1 MILDSLADFWIGGED
16 SELLE
21 GEMWAA
27 MDVKVGFAGPEAVD
41 SVAVVMALVF
51 PWLQHEDWVALVF
64 RGPQD
69 VGWVV
74 VAVFRLSNLSRRGTG
89 LGAGGETLPIPRD
102 GFL

>member
-1 MILDSLADFWIGGED
+1 MIFDSLAHFWLGGED

-41 SVAVVMALVF
+41 SVAVVVALVF
-51 PWLQHEDWVALVF
+51 PGLQHEGWIAVVF

-74 VAVFRLSNLSRRGTG
+74 VAVF
-89 LGAGGETLPIPRD
+89 
-102 GFL
+102 

>member
-1 MILDSLADFWIGGED
+1 MAMILDSLGHFRIGGEYSD
-16 SELLE
+16 LFE

-51 PWLQHEDWVALVF
+51 PGLQHEDWITVVF

-69 VGWVV
+69 VGWKV
-74 VAVFRLSNLSRRGTG
+74 VA
-89 LGAGGETLPIPRD
+89 
-102 GFL
+102 GF